1 MFGIGETLLS
11 DDPEDVK
18 FWESIMN
25 KVAKTL
31 ADGMPNVEIH
41 NSLSANDP
49 ESWET
54 PVAHRVRPF
63 PSKGISSLHCLFCD
77 EDYFQSFDN
86 LLLHL
91 LTDHSK
97 FGHDLLTDLKH
108 GSDVRRVR

>member
-1 MFGIGETLLS
+1 MT

-18 FWESIMN
+18 FWESIMH

-31 ADGMPNVEIH
+31 ADGMPQVETH
-41 NSLSANDP
+41 NSLSVKDP
-49 ESWET
+49 AAWES
-54 PVAHRVRPF
+54 PVINKFRPF
-63 PSKGISSLHCLFCD
+63 LEKGISKFHCLFCE

-86 LLLHL
+86 LLLHI

-108 GSDVRRVR
+108 GTDVRRVR

>member
-1 MFGIGETLLS
+1 MS
-11 DDPEDVK
+11 DDPEDIK
-18 FWESIMN
+18 FWESIMQ

-31 ADGMPNVEIH
+31 SDGMPEVEIH
-41 NSLSANDP
+41 NSLSVSDSEA
-49 ESWET
+49 WET
-54 PVAHRVRPF
+54 PAITKFRPF
-63 PSKGISSLHCLFCD
+63 LEKGVSKFHCLFCE

-86 LLLHL
+86 LLLHI